1 MGAGPR
7 RGLLHVYMIGNSARY
22 TTEATASP
30 VHLAC
35 SPGLVCTVPG
45 MLPAAVSGRGPLTA
59 ATAGLDGLAVNV

>member
-1 MGAGPR
+1 
-7 RGLLHVYMIGNSARY
+7 MIGNSARY

-30 VHLAC
+30 VHLAR